1 MPTTKNRLVTKFLG
15 KVPLQA
21 VLIVPFV
28 VQVVSVVGLV
38 GYLSFRNGQ
47 RAINDLAS
55 QLQNQTSSRITQHL
69 DTLLATPLQINQIN
83 LDAYELG
90 NLNLQDQDRTRRYF
104 HRQMQVFRDFGYI
117 DFGSAK
123 GGEFVGIGR
132 EDDGSLYLE
141 LMRSTDKGR
150 YKRYALDNRGNP
162 ARVIGA
168 EDYDYPNEDWY
179 ANAAKAGKP
188 VWSSIYNWSD
198 RPDVMSISSS
208 YPVYDQTRKLV
219 GVIGIDLIL
228 TQLNGFLQNLKVSPS
243 GKIFI
248 LERDGL
254 VVATSSG
261 EKPYRMVEGKAER
274 LKILETQDPLI
285 RATAQ
290 DLIDRFSNFSQIS
303 RSQQIGLNQNGARNF
318 VQVIPWQDNLGL
330 DWLIVVVIPESDFM
344 AQINANTRTTILLSV
359 AALIVAI
366 IIGILTTRWV
376 TQPLVQLNLAAKD
389 LALGKWDKTVDIDR
403 SDEVGQL
410 AKSFNDM
417 AMQLK
422 DSFDKLNS
430 VIVQANQVG
439 MKVTSS
445 TAQIAAAG
453 KQLEATVIQQAAST
467 HEVKATAQEIAST
480 SGELAKTTET
490 IAQKAQATAE
500 AATNS
505 QADLRDMASAMGQLA
520 NATTLISTRLRILN
534 ENANN
539 INSVVTT
546 IAKVADQTNLISLNA
561 AIEAE
566 KAGEYGAG
574 FAVVARE
581 VRRLADSTTV
591 ASQEIE
597 EMVKEI
603 QSSVS
608 KGVREMDK
616 FSKEV
621 SNHVEIVDRISEQ
634 IGSVIFQVESLTP
647 QFEKVSH
654 SMSGQFEGAQQINV
668 AIAHLSEASQQTV
681 ESLQQTNQVLD
692 QLNDTAQVL
701 QGIISRKVAS

>member
-150 YKRYALDNRGNP
+150 YKRYALDNQGNP
-162 ARVIGA
+162 TRVIGA

-290 DLIDRFSNFSQIS
+290 DLIDRFSNFSQIT
-303 RSQQIGLNQNGARNF
+303 RSQQIDLNQNGARNF

-591 ASQEIE
+591 ASGEIE
-597 EMVKEI
+597 QMVKEI

-654 SMSGQFEGAQQINV
+654 SMSGQFEGAVQISS

>member
-150 YKRYALDNRGNP
+150 YKRYALDNQGNP

-188 VWSSIYNWSD
+188 VWSKIYNWSD

-290 DLIDRFSNFSQIS
+290 DLIDRFSNFSQIT
-303 RSQQIGLNQNGARNF
+303 RSQQIDLNQNGARNF

-467 HEVKATAQEIAST
+467 HEVNATAQEIAST

-574 FAVVARE
+574 FVVVAKE
-581 VRRLADSTTV
+581 VQWLADKATHS
-591 ASQEIE
+591 SQEIE

-603 QSSVS
+603 QASVAN
-608 KGVREMDK
+608 GVREMDK
-616 FSKEV
+616 FSQQV
-621 SNHVEIVDRISEQ
+621 SHHIELVSRMSEQ
-634 IGSVIFQVESLTP
+634 IASVISQVQSLTP
-647 QFEKVSH
+647 QFELVSH

-681 ESLQQTNQVLD
+681 ASLQETNQVLD

-701 QGIISRKVAS
+701 QGIISRRVEK